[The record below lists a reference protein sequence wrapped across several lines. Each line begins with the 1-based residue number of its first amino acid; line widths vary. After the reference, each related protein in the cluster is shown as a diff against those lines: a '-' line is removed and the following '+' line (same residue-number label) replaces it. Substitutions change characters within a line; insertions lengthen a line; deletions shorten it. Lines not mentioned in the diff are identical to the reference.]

1 MDAQNFIAVIE
12 CPAKAGLGGI
22 ELTPHVHILRA
33 LPWKEEG
40 DLRRGLPLLAAADR
54 DGTAVALGL
63 TQLCARRRQ
72 IRRDDAAPVGQ
83 VGAARR
89 GGITNISQTRLWA
102 AHNFL

>member
-1 MDAQNFIAVIE
+1 MIE

-22 ELTPHVHILRA
+22 ELTPHVHILGA
-33 LPWKEEG
+33 LPRKEKG
-40 DLRRGLPLLAAADR
+40 DLGRNFSLLAAADR
-54 DGTAVALGL
+54 RGTAVALGL